1 MQVYKMH
8 VYVQVLETY
17 LCTQNW
23 KTHVFK
29 VRVESS
35 YFSQMSKIKY
45 IVQLI
50 LCDCQLNFIAIRRNL
65 VLCVCDLL
73 LGETLNDY
81 KNV

>member
-1 MQVYKMH
+1 MH
-8 VYVQVLETY
+8 VYVQVLETF

-23 KTHVFK
+23 KTRVFK
-29 VRVESS
+29 VCVESS
-35 YFSQMSKIKY
+35 YFSQMSKIKN

-50 LCDCQLNFIAIRRNL
+50 LCGCQLNFIAIRRNL
-65 VLCVCDLL
+65 VFCVCDLL

>member
-1 MQVYKMH
+1 
-8 VYVQVLETY
+8 
-17 LCTQNW
+17 
-23 KTHVFK
+23 
-29 VRVESS
+29 
-35 YFSQMSKIKY
+35 MSKIKY

-50 LCDCQLNFIAIRRNL
+50 LCDCQLNFIAIRRKL